1 MIFKRIVLISFLCT
15 IVLLSVALVPNNYL
29 NHSAPGDKFDD
40 FTLTDYEGNKHS
52 LSDYTESK
60 AIVIMFIA
68 TKCPVS
74 NDYNSRM
81 EKVYIDYKNKDVTF
95 LGINSNKTE
104 DISEIR
110 DHAKDNGLTFTI
122 LKDEKNI
129 IADKF
134 DASFTPEIYVLSNE
148 FEPLYHGR
156 IDNSRRESEV
166 SVSDLRNAL
175 DEILS
180 GKSVSNPET
189 KAFGCSIKRI

>member
-1 MIFKRIVLISFLCT
+1 MILKKIIVIPFLCVV
-15 IVLLSVALVPNNYL
+15 VLLSIALLPNNYL
-29 NHSAPGDKFDD
+29 NNSAPGDKYEI

-81 EKVYIDYKNKDVTF
+81 EKVFNDYKDREVTF
-95 LGINSNKTE
+95 LGINSNKAE
-104 DISEIR
+104 DVSEIGI
-110 DHAKDNGLTFTI
+110 HAKDNELTFTI

-129 IADKF
+129 IADIF
-134 DASFTPEIYVLSNE
+134 EASYTPEIFVLSND
-148 FEPLYHGR
+148 FELLYHGR
-156 IDNSRRESEV
+156 IDDSRRESEV
-166 SVSDLRNAL
+166 NATDLRNAL

-180 GKSVSNPET
+180 GKSVSKAET
-189 KAFGCSIKRI
+189 KAFGCTIKRI

>member
-1 MIFKRIVLISFLCT
+1 MIFKRIIFISYLCAL
-15 IVLLSVALVPNNYL
+15 VLLSVASLPNNY
-29 NHSAPGDKFDD
+29 STSFGSGDKYEG

-52 LSDYTESK
+52 LSDYSESK

-81 EKVYIDYKNKDVTF
+81 EKVFNDYKDKEVTF
-95 LGINSNKTE
+95 LGINSNKAE
-104 DISEIR
+104 DVSEIR
-110 DHAKDNGLTFTI
+110 NHAKNNGLTFTI

-134 DASFTPEIYVLSNE
+134 DASFTPEIYVLSND
-148 FEPLYHGR
+148 FELLYHGR

-166 SVSDLRNAL
+166 NTTDLRNAL

-180 GKSVSNPET
+180 GKSVSKPET
-189 KAFGCSIKRI
+189 KAFGCTIKRI

>member
-1 MIFKRIVLISFLCT
+1 MLLKKIVLIPFLCVV
-15 IVLLSVALVPNNYL
+15 VLLSIALLPNNF
-29 NHSAPGDKFDD
+29 SSSFDSGDKFES

-81 EKVYIDYKNKDVTF
+81 EKVFNDYKDKEVTF
-95 LGINSNKTE
+95 LGINSNKAE
-104 DISEIR
+104 DISEIKI
-110 DHAKDNGLTFTI
+110 HAKDNELTFTI

-134 DASFTPEIYVLSNE
+134 EASYTPEIFVLSND
-148 FEPLYHGR
+148 FELLYHGR
-156 IDNSRRESEV
+156 IDDSRRESEV
-166 SVSDLRNAL
+166 KATDLRNAL

-180 GKSVSNPET
+180 GQSVSKPET
-189 KAFGCSIKRI
+189 KAFGCTIKRI

>member
-1 MIFKRIVLISFLCT
+1 MFLKKIVLIPFLCVV
-15 IVLLSVALVPNNYL
+15 VLLSIALLPNNF
-29 NHSAPGDKFDD
+29 SSSFDSGDKYED

-81 EKVYIDYKNKDVTF
+81 EKVFNDYKNKEVTF
-95 LGINSNKTE
+95 LGINSNKSE

-110 DHAKDNGLTFTI
+110 NHAKDNELTFTI

-134 DASFTPEIYVLSNE
+134 EASYTPEIFVLSND
-148 FEPLYHGR
+148 FELLYHGR
-156 IDNSRRESEV
+156 IDDSRRESEV
-166 SVSDLRNAL
+166 KTTDLRNAL
-175 DEILS
+175 DDILS
-180 GKSVSNPET
+180 GKSVSKPET
-189 KAFGCSIKRI
+189 KAFGCTIKRI

>member
-1 MIFKRIVLISFLCT
+1 MIFKSIILISFLWL
-15 IVLLSVALVPNNYL
+15 IALLSVAILPSHDSNN
-29 NHSAPGDKFDD
+29 SIRDDKFES

-52 LSDYTESK
+52 LSDYAESK

-81 EKVYIDYKNKDVTF
+81 EKVFNDYKDKEVSF
-95 LGINSNKTE
+95 LGINSNIAE
-104 DISEIR
+104 HVSEIEN
-110 DHAKDNGLTFTI
+110 HAKNNGLTFTI

-129 IADKF
+129 IADEF
-134 DASFTPEIYVLSNE
+134 DASFTPEIYVLSSD
-148 FEPLYHGR
+148 FELLYYGR

-166 SVSDLRNAL
+166 NVTDLRNAL

-189 KAFGCSIKRI
+189 KAFGCTIKRI

>member
-1 MIFKRIVLISFLCT
+1 MIFKRIVFISFLCT
-15 IVLLSVALVPNNYL
+15 VVLLSVVLLPNNYL
-29 NHSAPGDKFDD
+29 NNSAPGDKIEG

-52 LSDYTESK
+52 LSDYSESK

-81 EKVYIDYKNKDVTF
+81 EKVFNDYKNKEVSF

-104 DISEIR
+104 DVSEIGI
-110 DHAKDNGLTFTI
+110 HAKDNELTFTI
-122 LKDEKNI
+122 LKDEKNV

-134 DASFTPEIYVLSNE
+134 DASFTPEIYVLSSD
-148 FEPLYHGR
+148 FELLYHGR

-166 SVSDLRNAL
+166 KVTDLRNAL

-189 KAFGCSIKRI
+189 KAFGCTIKRI

>member
-1 MIFKRIVLISFLCT
+1 MLLKKIVLIPFLCVV
-15 IVLLSVALVPNNYL
+15 VLLSIALLPNNF
-29 NHSAPGDKFDD
+29 SSSFDSGDKYED

-81 EKVYIDYKNKDVTF
+81 EKVFNDYKDKEVTF
-95 LGINSNKTE
+95 LGINSNKAE
-104 DISEIR
+104 DISEIKI
-110 DHAKDNGLTFTI
+110 HAKDNELTFTI

-134 DASFTPEIYVLSNE
+134 EASYTPEIFVLSND
-148 FEPLYHGR
+148 FELLYHGR
-156 IDNSRRESEV
+156 IDDSKRESEV
-166 SVSDLRNAL
+166 KATDLRNAL

-180 GKSVSNPET
+180 GKSVSKPET
-189 KAFGCSIKRI
+189 KAFGCTIKRI

>member
-1 MIFKRIVLISFLCT
+1 MILKKIIVIPLLC
-15 IVLLSVALVPNNYL
+15 VVALLSIALLPNNYL
-29 NHSAPGDKFDD
+29 NNSSPGDKYEG

-81 EKVYIDYKNKDVTF
+81 EKVFNDYMDKDVTF
-95 LGINSNKTE
+95 LGINSNKSE
-104 DISEIR
+104 DISEIGI
-110 DHAKDNGLTFTI
+110 HAKDNELTFTI

-134 DASFTPEIYVLSNE
+134 DASFTPEIFVLSND
-148 FEPLYHGR
+148 FELLYHGR
-156 IDNSRRESEV
+156 IDDSRRESEV
-166 SVSDLRNAL
+166 NATDLRNAL

-180 GKSVSNPET
+180 GKSVSKPET
-189 KAFGCSIKRI
+189 KAFGCTIKRI

>member
-1 MIFKRIVLISFLCT
+1 MIFERIVLIPFLCAV
-15 IVLLSVALVPNNYL
+15 VLLSIALIPHTYL
-29 NHSAPGDKFDD
+29 NNSALGDKIEG

-81 EKVYIDYKNKDVTF
+81 EMVFNDYKDKEVSF

-104 DISEIR
+104 DVSEIR
-110 DHAKDNGLTFTI
+110 NHAKDNGLTFTI
-122 LKDEKNI
+122 LKDEKNV

-134 DASFTPEIYVLSNE
+134 EASYTPEIYVLSND
-148 FEPLYHGR
+148 FELLYHGR
-156 IDNSRRESEV
+156 IDNSRRELEV
-166 SVSDLRNAL
+166 NSTDLRNAL

-189 KAFGCSIKRI
+189 KAFGCTIKRI

>member
-1 MIFKRIVLISFLCT
+1 MILKKIVLIPFLFVV
-15 IVLLSVALVPNNYL
+15 VLLFVALLPNKYSTSL
-29 NHSAPGDKFDD
+29 GAGDKYEG

-52 LSDYTESK
+52 LSDYTDSK

-81 EKVYIDYKNKDVTF
+81 EKVFNDYKDNEVSF
-95 LGINSNKTE
+95 LGINSNKAE
-104 DISEIR
+104 DISEIEI
-110 DHAKDNGLTFTI
+110 HAKDNELMFTI

-134 DASFTPEIYVLSNE
+134 EASYTPEIFVLSND
-148 FEPLYHGR
+148 FELLYHGR
-156 IDNSRRESEV
+156 IDNSRREPEV
-166 SVSDLRNAL
+166 KAIDLRNAL

-180 GKSVSNPET
+180 GKSVSKPET
-189 KAFGCSIKRI
+189 KAFGCTIKRI

>member
-1 MIFKRIVLISFLCT
+1 MLLKKIVLIPFLCVV
-15 IVLLSVALVPNNYL
+15 VLLSIALLPNNF
-29 NHSAPGDKFDD
+29 SSSFDSGDKYED

-81 EKVYIDYKNKDVTF
+81 EKVFNDYKDKEVTF
-95 LGINSNKTE
+95 LGINSNKAE
-104 DISEIR
+104 DISEIKI
-110 DHAKDNGLTFTI
+110 HAKDNELTFTI

-134 DASFTPEIYVLSNE
+134 EASYTPEIFVLSND
-148 FEPLYHGR
+148 FELLYHGR
-156 IDNSRRESEV
+156 IDDSRRESEV
-166 SVSDLRNAL
+166 KTTDLRNAL
-175 DEILS
+175 DDILS
-180 GKSVSNPET
+180 GKSVSKPET
-189 KAFGCSIKRI
+189 KAFGCTIKRI

>member
-1 MIFKRIVLISFLCT
+1 MLLKKIVLIPFLCVV
-15 IVLLSVALVPNNYL
+15 VLLSIALLPNNF
-29 NHSAPGDKFDD
+29 SSSFDSGDKYED

-81 EKVYIDYKNKDVTF
+81 EKVFNDYKDKEVTF
-95 LGINSNKTE
+95 LGINSNKAE
-104 DISEIR
+104 DISEIKI
-110 DHAKDNGLTFTI
+110 HAKDNELTFTI

-134 DASFTPEIYVLSNE
+134 EASYTPEIFVLSND
-148 FEPLYHGR
+148 FELLYHGR
-156 IDNSRRESEV
+156 IDDSRRESEV
-166 SVSDLRNAL
+166 KATDLRNAL

-180 GKSVSNPET
+180 GKSVSKPET
-189 KAFGCSIKRI
+189 KAFGCTIKRI

>member
-1 MIFKRIVLISFLCT
+1 MIFKRIVLIPFLCAV
-15 IVLLSVALVPNNYL
+15 VLLSIALIPHTYL
-29 NHSAPGDKFDD
+29 NNSALGDKIEG

-81 EKVYIDYKNKDVTF
+81 EMVFNDYKDKEVSF

-104 DISEIR
+104 DVSEIR
-110 DHAKDNGLTFTI
+110 NHAKDNGLTFTI
-122 LKDEKNI
+122 LKDEKNV

-134 DASFTPEIYVLSNE
+134 EASYTPEIYVLSND
-148 FEPLYHGR
+148 FELLYHGR
-156 IDNSRRESEV
+156 IDNSRRELEV
-166 SVSDLRNAL
+166 NSTDLRNAL

-189 KAFGCSIKRI
+189 KAFGCTIKRI

>member
-1 MIFKRIVLISFLCT
+1 MLLKKIVLIPFLCVV
-15 IVLLSVALVPNNYL
+15 VLLSIALLPNNF
-29 NHSAPGDKFDD
+29 SSSFDSGDKYED

-81 EKVYIDYKNKDVTF
+81 EKVFNDYKDKEVTF
-95 LGINSNKTE
+95 LGINSNKAE
-104 DISEIR
+104 DISEIKI
-110 DHAKDNGLTFTI
+110 HAKDNELTFTI

-134 DASFTPEIYVLSNE
+134 EASYTPEIFVLSND
-148 FEPLYHGR
+148 FELLYHGR
-156 IDNSRRESEV
+156 IDDSRRESEV
-166 SVSDLRNAL
+166 KATDLRNAL

-180 GKSVSNPET
+180 GKSLSKPET
-189 KAFGCSIKRI
+189 KAFGCTIKRI

>member
-1 MIFKRIVLISFLCT
+1 MLLKKIVLIPFLCVV
-15 IVLLSVALVPNNYL
+15 VLLSIALLPNNFS
-29 NHSAPGDKFDD
+29 NSFDSGDKYED

-81 EKVYIDYKNKDVTF
+81 EKVFNDYKDKEVTF
-95 LGINSNKTE
+95 LGINSNKAE
-104 DISEIR
+104 DISEIKI
-110 DHAKDNGLTFTI
+110 HAKDNELTFTI

-134 DASFTPEIYVLSNE
+134 EASYTPEIFVLSND
-148 FEPLYHGR
+148 FELLYHGR
-156 IDNSRRESEV
+156 IDDSRRESEV
-166 SVSDLRNAL
+166 KATDLRNAL

-180 GKSVSNPET
+180 GKSVSKPET
-189 KAFGCSIKRI
+189 KAFGCTIKRI

>member
-1 MIFKRIVLISFLCT
+1 MIFKRIVLISFLCAV
-15 IVLLSVALVPNNYL
+15 VLLSIALIPSNDLNNFG
-29 NHSAPGDKFDD
+29 PGDKFEG
-40 FTLTDYEGNKHS
+40 FTLTDYDGNKHS

-81 EKVYIDYKNKDVTF
+81 EEVFIEYKNKDVSF
-95 LGINSNKTE
+95 LGINSNKSE

-110 DHAKDNGLTFTI
+110 NHAKDNGLTFTI
-122 LKDEKNI
+122 LKDENNI

-134 DASFTPEIYVLSNE
+134 EASYTPEIYVLSND
-148 FEPLYHGR
+148 FELLYHGR

-166 SVSDLRNAL
+166 NTTDLRNAL

-180 GKSVSNPET
+180 GKSVSSPET
-189 KAFGCSIKRI
+189 KAFGCTIKRI

>member
-1 MIFKRIVLISFLCT
+1 MIFKRIVVIPFLCVV
-15 IVLLSVALVPNNYL
+15 VLLSIALLPINYS
-29 NHSAPGDKFDD
+29 NSFGPGDKFED

-81 EKVYIDYKNKDVTF
+81 EKVYNDYNDKEVTF
-95 LGINSNKTE
+95 LGINSNKAE
-104 DISEIR
+104 DVSEIGN
-110 DHAKDNGLTFTI
+110 HAKNNGLAFTI

-134 DASFTPEIYVLSNE
+134 EASFTPEIYVLSND
-148 FEPLYHGR
+148 FELLYHGR
-156 IDNSRRESEV
+156 IDDSRRESEV
-166 SVSDLRNAL
+166 SATDLRNAL

-180 GKSVSNPET
+180 GKSVSKPET
-189 KAFGCSIKRI
+189 KAYACTIKRI